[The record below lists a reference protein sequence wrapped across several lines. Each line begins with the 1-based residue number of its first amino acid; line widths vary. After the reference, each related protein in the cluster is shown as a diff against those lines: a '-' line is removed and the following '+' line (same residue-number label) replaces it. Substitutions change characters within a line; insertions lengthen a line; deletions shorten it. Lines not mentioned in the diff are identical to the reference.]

1 MKALYNFLTSKG
13 QLVALLLAILCVA
26 IVLGSIFSG
35 LGSAGYD
42 VGTDL
47 VSILKDK
54 DSTQE
59 FNFFNPAISIPQA
72 LIVIALLA
80 LIVFGVISLVS
91 DPKGSLKFIISA
103 AVVLVLFGI
112 FYSISDSET
121 SGKIFELIQKNNIS
135 EGTSK
140 FISGGIKTTILLI
153 TLSVITAVGG
163 EVYNIFK

>member
-1 MKALYNFLTSKG
+1 MKALYNFLTGKG
-13 QLVALLLAILCVA
+13 QLIALLLAILCVV

-35 LGSAGYD
+35 IGGAGYD

-47 VSILKDK
+47 VSILKDP

-59 FNFFNPAISIPQA
+59 FNFFNAAIAIPMTLIIIAAAA
-72 LIVIALLA
+72 LVIFGLL
-80 LIVFGVISLVS
+80 SLVS
-91 DPKGSLKFIISA
+91 DPKGSMKFIISA
-103 AVVLVLFGI
+103 AVVLVVFFL
-112 FYSISDSET
+112 FYSMSQSET
-121 SGKIFELIQKNNIS
+121 TGKIFTLLQTNNIG

-153 TLSVITAVGG
+153 VLSVISAIGG